1 MFVFTFTSSPGSNRM
16 DTPLLNKAFKCP
28 YMDFPFHCFIIMS
41 FGVTSMALWTSAVI
55 VVEPM
60 LICLAF
66 FGCSGELSCHRFLH
80 VSNTDGVFRACGGS
94 LLV

>member
-1 MFVFTFTSSPGSNRM
+1 MG
-16 DTPLLNKAFKCP
+16 
-28 YMDFPFHCFIIMS
+28 

-66 FGCSGELSCHRFLH
+66 FWCGGELSCLRFIH